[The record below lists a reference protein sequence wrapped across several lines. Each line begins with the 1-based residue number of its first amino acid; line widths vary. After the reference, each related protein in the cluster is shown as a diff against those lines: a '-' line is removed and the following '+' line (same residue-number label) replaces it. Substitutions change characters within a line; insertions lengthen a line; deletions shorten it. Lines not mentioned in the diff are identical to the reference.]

1 MRFIT
6 IPVRALGKARD
17 FYVRIITD
25 CAKRV
30 SYGGA
35 MGIQSGPIH
44 NLPKSFSVSF
54 RRECGIGSCSN
65 IGPGSSSPRASSG
78 WTLFSA
84 GHAVRAINVPYMFK
98 VGSEKRK
105 HQDQEC
111 RQLRSLIQDFE
122 SMFLLVKAS

>member
-6 IPVRALGKARD
+6 IPIRALGKARD

-25 CAKRV
+25 CAQRV

-54 RRECGIGSCSN
+54 SWMATVGGNVESAAVPTSVLVRVAHE
-65 IGPGSSSPRASSG
+65 
-78 WTLFSA
+78 LLQA
-84 GHAVRAINVPYMFK
+84 GHQYLDM
-98 VGSEKRK
+98 
-105 HQDQEC
+105 
-111 RQLRSLIQDFE
+111 
-122 SMFLLVKAS
+122 

>member
-1 MRFIT
+1 MRTKASNQNRLMRFIT
-6 IPVRALGKARD
+6 IPIRALGKARD

-25 CAKRV
+25 CAQRV

-54 RRECGIGSCSN
+54 C
-65 IGPGSSSPRASSG
+65 
-78 WTLFSA
+78 A
-84 GHAVRAINVPYMFK
+84 GHAVGAINVPYMFK

-105 HQDQEC
+105 RQDQEC
-111 RQLRSLIQDFE
+111 RQLRSLIQDLE